1 MELWLE
7 KRDHPRATN
16 KWLYR
21 LPFEFV
27 EQGWMG
33 EELGRTDWVCVSW
46 GRDLDTQIFPA
57 SRDDFVVQD
66 YAGLVEFALWGYRK
80 DPDEALTAYLT
91 DPAIRNPHTEHPEE
105 LDDSRKEQ

>member
-7 KRDHPRATN
+7 KRNHPKAHW

-27 EQGWMG
+27 ERGWMG

-46 GRDLDTQIFPA
+46 GRDNDTQIFPA
-57 SRDDFVVQD
+57 PRDDFRVRD
-66 YAGLVEFALWGYRK
+66 YAGLVEFALWGFWK
-80 DPDEALTAYLT
+80 DPDEAMTAYLT
-91 DPAIRNPHTEHPEE
+91 DPSVRNPYTDHPEE
-105 LDDSRKEQ
+105 LTGFRKEK